1 LQSDASLR
9 FFPTDNDSLLCYAK
23 SDAAMENLLVM
34 VVNLEP
40 HHVQSG
46 WVELDLGLLGIDAH
60 MPYQMH
66 DLLSG
71 ARFLWSGPRNFVGL
85 DPQRTP
91 AHVFAL
97 RRKLR
102 TERNFDYFL

>member
-1 LQSDASLR
+1 
-9 FFPTDNDSLLCYAK
+9 LCYAK
-23 SDAAMENLLVM
+23 SDAELENLVVT
-34 VVNLEP
+34 VVNLDP

-46 WVELDLGLLGIDAH
+46 WVELDLASLGIDANTS
-60 MPYQMH
+60 YQMH

-71 ARFLWSGPRNFVGL
+71 ARFLWTGPRNFVQL
-85 DPQRTP
+85 DPQRAP

-97 RRKLR
+97 RRKVR